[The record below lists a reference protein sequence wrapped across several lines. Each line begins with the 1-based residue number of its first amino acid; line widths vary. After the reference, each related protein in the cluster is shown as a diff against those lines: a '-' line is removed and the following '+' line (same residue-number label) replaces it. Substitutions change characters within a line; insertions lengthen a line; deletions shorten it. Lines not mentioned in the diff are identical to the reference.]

1 MVTNQELLDK
11 VNAAIDAKMT
21 GGAVASY
28 RIGDVNIQY
37 ASLRE
42 LQELRKGLA
51 EEVRAGKNTR
61 NYVSFGN
68 P

>member
-21 GGAVASY
+21 GGVVASY

-42 LQELRKGLA
+42 LQELREALTKEIG
-51 EEVRAGKNTR
+51 AGKNTR
-61 NYVSFGN
+61 NYVSFAN